1 VQQLSHNDNKTTE
14 GKTMDPKMIFNAAIA
29 ASALAMISLIV
40 NSIIIATARRQRR
53 SWVDARNRF
62 DEEIESLS
70 RDLDT
75 ASRQAGEHARRIAW
89 LESRARFVQVE
100 PKTVE
105 KPVQQKITITE
116 RRHRVMSLARRG
128 QDINTIAR
136 TLGMNH
142 GEVELMINLGK
153 AA

>member
-1 VQQLSHNDNKTTE
+1 METKL
-14 GKTMDPKMIFNAAIA
+14 IANAALI
-29 ASALAMISLIV
+29 SAGLAFISLIV
-40 NSIIIATARRQRR
+40 NLILIANSRRQKRNWVETRR
-53 SWVDARNRF
+53 RF
-62 DEEIESLS
+62 DEEIDGLS

-75 ASRQAGEHARRIAW
+75 ASKQAGEHARRIAW
-89 LESRARFVQVE
+89 LESRARYAQPDVKVA
-100 PKTVE
+100 E
-105 KPVQQKITITE
+105 KSVQQKTTITE

-142 GEVELMINLGK
+142 GEVELMINLGR

>member
-1 VQQLSHNDNKTTE
+1 
-14 GKTMDPKMIFNAAIA
+14 MDPKIIFNVAV
-29 ASALAMISLIV
+29 ASGALAAISLIV
-40 NSIIIATARRQRR
+40 NFVLITNLRRMRR
-53 SWVDARNRF
+53 DWIEAAGRF
-62 DEEIESLS
+62 DEELTSQS
-70 RDLDT
+70 QDLDT

-89 LESRARFVQVE
+89 LESRARYAQQPEQKVE
-100 PKTVE
+100 NE
-105 KPVQQKITITE
+105 KPLQQKVTITE

-142 GEVELMINLGK
+142 GEVELMINLGR